1 MYGKRGYVL
10 LLGCLLA
17 SLAACERQTS
27 GTAMQVLQ
35 AEAACNPIQKA
46 CEARGG
52 PVVLSLRLDPSA
64 QALKPFR
71 VTVSVH
77 GMAPDTVTADFNMP
91 GMDMGRNRYQLERG
105 GGGDWIAN
113 VILPVCT
120 SGRNDWEAVVSAVRS
135 SAGARASFPFHI
147 GG

>member
-1 MYGKRGYVL
+1 L
-10 LLGCLLA
+10 LLGCLLG

-27 GTAMQVLQ
+27 STPVQVLQ
-35 AEAACNPIQKA
+35 PDAACNPVKKV

-52 PVVLSLRLDPSA
+52 PVALGLRLDASA

-77 GMAPDTVTADFNMP
+77 GMVPDSVTADFNMP

-105 GGGDWIAN
+105 GGDNWIAN
-113 VILPVCT
+113 VILPVCA
-120 SGRNDWEAVVSAVRS
+120 SGRNDWEAVVSAVRGD
-135 SAGARASFPFHI
+135 AGARAIFPFHI